1 MTKEK
6 IIKILIDNF
15 LNTSQKYSLLH
26 GWRKLHWIYLI
37 TLRMIILQIFV
48 AKIVVCP
55 LDKS

>member
-6 IIKILIDNF
+6 RIKILIDNF

-37 TLRMIILQIFV
+37 TLRMIILQSFDTKFI
-48 AKIVVCP
+48 VCP